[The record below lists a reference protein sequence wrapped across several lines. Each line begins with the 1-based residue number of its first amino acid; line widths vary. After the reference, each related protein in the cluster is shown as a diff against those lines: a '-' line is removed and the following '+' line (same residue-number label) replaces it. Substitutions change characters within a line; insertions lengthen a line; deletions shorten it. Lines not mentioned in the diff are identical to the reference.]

1 MIADLDYFTFQYPK
15 RSSDYAMRIDVPGTP
30 GGLFMVADM
39 VGRPERLRWRNY
51 MQVMEQQLGKSL
63 ASSNPAS
70 ADELFKRVTDAILWH
85 NDAICEMKR
94 RHDRDAFGFCISAAA
109 IWGNRVRAWNLG
121 DCRAYV
127 LSIEEGGRA
136 TSRCL
141 THDRHYLHD
150 VLTQQA
156 PNYITPNRLSEYSH
170 RLGSYLGMDNRS
182 QVEAALAQPV
192 DHELAPGNCLWL
204 STDGFHMPLVRAI
217 AGHSLMRLTVEEY
230 YLERWIAAQMTRA
243 REYIPRW
250 ERNFWPE
257 VGEWLL
263 VESLRTSKSR
273 KRYRDDIA
281 VMGIYTPLPEDR
293 RA

>member
-1 MIADLDYFTFQYPK
+1 MIADLEHFSFRHPK
-15 RSSDYAMRIDVPGTP
+15 RSSDYAMRVDLPGTP

-39 VGRPERLRWRNY
+39 VGHPERLRWRNY
-51 MQVMEQQLGKSL
+51 MQVMEQQLCKTLGS
-63 ASSNPAS
+63 ARPST
-70 ADELFKRVTDAILWH
+70 ADELFNQVTDVILWH

-94 RHDRDAFGFCISAAA
+94 RHDQDAFGFCISAAA
-109 IWGNRVRAWNLG
+109 IWGRQARVWNLG

-127 LSIEEGGRA
+127 LAIEEGGR
-136 TSRCL
+136 TTCRCL
-141 THDRHYLHD
+141 TRDRHYLHE

-170 RLGSYLGMDNRS
+170 RLGSYLGMDHRA

-192 DHELAPGNCLWL
+192 DIELNPGSCLWL
-204 STDGFHMPLVRAI
+204 STDGFHMPLVRSI

-230 YLERWIAAQMTRA
+230 YLERWIAAQITRA

-250 ERNFWPE
+250 EQNFWPE

-263 VESLRTSKSR
+263 MESLRTSQSR
-273 KRYRDDIA
+273 RSYRDDIA
-281 VMGIYTPLPEDR
+281 VLGIYPPFPEER
-293 RA
+293 R